1 LPTLTFYSRVNEIG
15 GNKILVEHEGS
26 RLMLDFGSRMGFAS
40 EFFSDLLGVRSNTK
54 LKDKLT
60 IGYCQRFRGYIEET

>member
-1 LPTLTFYSRVNEIG
+1 MPTLTFYSGVNEIG

-26 RLMLDFGSRMGFAS
+26 RLMLDFGSHMGFAS
-40 EFFSDLLGVRSNTK
+40 EFFSDFLGVRSNTK

-60 IGYCQRFRGYIEET
+60 IGYCQRFRGYIKET